1 MKTNGPWKIKESQ
14 EKYKN
19 PWMKVREDKV
29 IRPDGKEGICGI
41 VEMLNGVCILP
52 IDDDG
57 YVYLIDLFRY
67 ALEKNSIEVV
77 GGSINKSEEVLE
89 TAKRELKEEAGII
102 ADEFIFLGTMYPLT
116 TIIKSS
122 STLYLARK
130 LRFVKATPEGTEQIK
145 VLKVKLEEAVKM
157 VMDGKIKHGPSC
169 CLILK
174 ANEFLKS

>member
-19 PWMKVREDKV
+19 PWMKVHEDKV
-29 IRPDGKEGICGI
+29 IRPDGQEGICGI
-41 VEMLNGVCILP
+41 VEMLDGVCILP
-52 IDDDG
+52 IDGDG

-77 GGSINKSEEVLE
+77 GGSVNKGEEILE

-102 ADEFIFLGTMYPLT
+102 ADEFIFLGTIYPLT

-122 STLYLARK
+122 STLYLAK
-130 LRFVKATPEGTEQIK
+130 
-145 VLKVKLEEAVKM
+145 
-157 VMDGKIKHGPSC
+157 KIEICYGHPRG
-169 CLILK
+169 
-174 ANEFLKS
+174 N

>member
-1 MKTNGPWKIKESQ
+1 
-14 EKYKN
+14 
-19 PWMKVREDKV
+19 MKVHEDKV

-52 IDDDG
+52 IDGDG

-77 GGSINKSEEVLE
+77 GGSINKGEAILE

-102 ADEFIFLGTMYPLT
+102 ANEFIFLGTIYPLT

-145 VLKVKLEEAVKM
+145 ILKVKLEEALKM
-157 VMDGKIKHGPSC
+157 VMDDKINHGPSC
-169 CLILK
+169 ILILK
-174 ANEFLKS
+174 ANEYLKS